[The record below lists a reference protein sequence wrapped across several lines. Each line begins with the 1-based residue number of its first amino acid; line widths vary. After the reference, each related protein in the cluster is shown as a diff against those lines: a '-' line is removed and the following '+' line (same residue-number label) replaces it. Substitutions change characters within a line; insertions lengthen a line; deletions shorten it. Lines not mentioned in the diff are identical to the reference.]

1 ADYSKRKYIK
11 TINDLQ
17 RINRFPHLVIL
28 LNAAKSAT
36 NGYGYGYGY
45 GYYEEDKGGK
55 KGFFG
60 MF

>member
-1 ADYSKRKYIK
+1 
-11 TINDLQ
+11 
-17 RINRFPHLVIL
+17 
-28 LNAAKSAT
+28 AAKSAT